1 MKERLICRLQHV
13 CQCRATSLM
22 ELLLSGNVCS
32 LLFRLGLL
40 IFPRRE
46 WTCSFRLGT
55 VSSLKFVCRFVI
67 SSSKLHLMLFL
78 FLTFFLVNT
87 ALSTTG
93 NNKFAFYIHA
103 QVKDNA
109 VRKYN
114 ALRSCLHHSALAIKR
129 ISALTNPVLNLG
141 LSITILSKLPLYEA
155 PTI

>member
-1 MKERLICRLQHV
+1 
-13 CQCRATSLM
+13 
-22 ELLLSGNVCS
+22 
-32 LLFRLGLL
+32 
-40 IFPRRE
+40 
-46 WTCSFRLGT
+46 
-55 VSSLKFVCRFVI
+55 
-67 SSSKLHLMLFL
+67 MLFL

-93 NNKFAFYIHA
+93 NNKFAFYINA